1 MTITQGT
8 QQVGIGSDGLRP
20 SINFL
25 SIRESVDKVYSITL
39 FGAAIPSVD
48 GTYAWNGINTLYNRR
63 IYYKGLNFIY
73 WDPNQGGAWAL
84 IDIPTDGMAY
94 ASKKLISD
102 WAPGLDGYPPNP
114 IVTNITY
121 S

>member
-1 MTITQGT
+1 MTIAQGT
-8 QQVGIGSDGLRP
+8 QQIGIGADELRP

-25 SIRESVDKVYSITL
+25 SVRESVDKVYSITL

-48 GTYAWNGINTLYNRR
+48 GTYTWNDINTLNNRR
-63 IYYKGLNFIY
+63 IYYKGSNFIY
-73 WDPNQGGAWAL
+73 WDLMGLWGL
-84 IDIPTDGMAY
+84 VDIPTEGVAY
-94 ASKKLISD
+94 ASKTLISN
-102 WAPGLDGYPPNP
+102 WVVGFDGYPPNP